1 MIMNTMQAQL
11 ELGLNGQAATARME
25 ALGRRTS
32 RARWWFQ
39 QMHRVVDRA
48 LDWTSATTPPA
59 EQTYL
64 RLVRTHQA

>member
-39 QMHRVVDRA
+39 QMHAAVDSA
-48 LDWTSATTPPA
+48 LDWSTSPDPRPEKISLTLAKA
-59 EQTYL
+59 Q
-64 RLVRTHQA
+64 